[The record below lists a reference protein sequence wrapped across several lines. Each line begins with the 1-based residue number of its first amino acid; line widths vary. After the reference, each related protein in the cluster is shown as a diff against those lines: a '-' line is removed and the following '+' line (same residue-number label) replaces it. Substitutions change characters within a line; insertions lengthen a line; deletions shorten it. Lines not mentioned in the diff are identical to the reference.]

1 MLQIHEFM
9 KQLMNGL
16 NSEANGYN
24 SILRKQI

>member
-1 MLQIHEFM
+1 MLQIYEFM

-16 NSEANGYN
+16 NSEANGY